1 MKLPRRAALLG
12 VAVIAACGSGRPA
25 FENEAATFPDAGA
38 TEPATDPCPLVCSLD
53 LRSVTRS
60 CTGEVIQTC
69 SPENGCA
76 EARCVPACDAVAAAK
91 SSLGCEFY
99 MQPPPTAMYWGRSCY
114 AAYVVNPWTVPAPL
128 AFEHDGQPLDLTD
141 SVFQFAPGSTSL
153 SPLRGPLPPGET
165 AVVFLSNPPAMGQ
178 EEQYVPCPAGVRPA
192 LDRWIVPVQSGLSSS
207 IRLKS
212 TAPVSVSTIY
222 PFGGAKGA
230 FPSATLL
237 LPVASWG
244 KQHVIVEP
252 VARIANG
259 TVTGRAAVPG
269 AQIVAAEDDTRV
281 TILPAKD
288 IQGGPSVAPAAKGIP
303 VTYALSRGQ
312 FLQLSQDDEL
322 SGSFVE
328 SDKPTSVF
336 GGHACMFIPSDIYA
350 CDVSQTQLPSFEQW
364 GNVYVGVRYRGRV
377 SDNEAALYRIVA
389 AFDGTE
395 LTYDPAPPPGAPRS
409 MRAGDVASFSTSQ
422 PFVVRT
428 QDAEH
433 PVYMAVYMTGGNN
446 GGVNIGGD
454 PEFVNVV
461 PAGQYLNAY
470 TFYADPTYDETSLV
484 IVRQKSRGAFED
496 VELECAGGA
505 LAGFEPI
512 GASGEFE
519 YRRVDLSR
527 SRGPGETFPGGTCTF
542 GLHRLKS
549 KGPFTATIWG
559 WSPYASYGYPGGLA
573 QRTLV
578 TKPLVVH

>member
-1 MKLPRRAALLG
+1 QG
-12 VAVIAACGSGRPA
+12 
-25 FENEAATFPDAGA
+25 FTNATASFSDAGA

-60 CTGEVIQTC
+60 CSGEVTQTC

-76 EARCVPACDAVAAAK
+76 EGHCVPACDAVAAAK

-99 MQPPPTAMYWGRSCY
+99 MQPPPTAMYWARSCY
-114 AAYVVNPWTVPAPL
+114 AAYVVNPWTLAAPL
-128 AFEHDGQPLDLTD
+128 AFEHEGHPLDLTD
-141 SVFQFAPGSTSL
+141 SVFQFVPGSTSL
-153 SPLRGPLPPGET
+153 SPLSGPLPPGEA
-165 AVVFLSNPPAMGQ
+165 AVVFLSNPPTMGQ
-178 EEQYVPCPAGVRPA
+178 EEKYVACPAGVRPA
-192 LDRWIVPVQSGLSSS
+192 LDKWIVPVQSGLSTS

-212 TAPVSVSTIY
+212 TTPISVTTIY
-222 PFGGAKGA
+222 PFGGAEGA

-237 LPVASWG
+237 LPVTSWG

-252 VARIANG
+252 VGRMAKD
-259 TVTGRAAVPG
+259 TVSGRAAVPG
-269 AQIVAAEDDTRV
+269 AQIVAAEDDTHV

-288 IQGGPSVAPAAKGIP
+288 IQGGPAVAPAVKGSP

-312 FLQLSQDDEL
+312 FVQLSQDDEL

-336 GGHACMFIPSDIYA
+336 GGHACMFIPSDVYA

-364 GNVYVGVRYRGRV
+364 GNVYVGVRYRGRL
-377 SDNEAALYRIVA
+377 SENEAALYRIVA

-395 LTYDPAPPPGAPRS
+395 LAYDPEPPPDAPRT
-409 MRAGDVASFSTSQ
+409 MKAGEVVGFSASR
-422 PFVVRT
+422 PFVLRS
-428 QDAEH
+428 QDPEH
-433 PVYMAVYMTGGNN
+433 PVFMAAYMTGGNN
-446 GGVNIGGD
+446 GGVNVGGD

-470 TFYADPTYDETSLV
+470 TFYADPTYEETSLV
-484 IVRQKSRGAFED
+484 IVRQKSRGAFEE
-496 VELECAGGA
+496 VELDCAGGT
-505 LAGFEPI
+505 LDGFEPV
-512 GASGEFE
+512 GVGGEFE

-527 SRGPGETFPGGTCTF
+527 GGGHGEAFPGGTCTF

-549 KGPFTATIWG
+549 NGPVTATIWG
-559 WSPYASYGYPGGLA
+559 WAPYASFGYPGGLA

-578 TKPLVVH
+578 TKPLVVR